1 MYAASLGG
9 TNPEWVGRVDGIRLY
24 DYAMTRDAVRRTMGT
39 KERTVLVDAGQSQMD
54 GVDQLD
60 PALLAERID
69 DHACGAALFALDLSE
84 RRGDANALPP
94 CL

>member
-39 KERTVLVDAGQSQMD
+39 KERTVLVDAGQPSRRYEEMPIDQTCSARRALGRSQS
-54 GVDQLD
+54 
-60 PALLAERID
+60 
-69 DHACGAALFALDLSE
+69 LF
-84 RRGDANALPP
+84 R
-94 CL
+94 